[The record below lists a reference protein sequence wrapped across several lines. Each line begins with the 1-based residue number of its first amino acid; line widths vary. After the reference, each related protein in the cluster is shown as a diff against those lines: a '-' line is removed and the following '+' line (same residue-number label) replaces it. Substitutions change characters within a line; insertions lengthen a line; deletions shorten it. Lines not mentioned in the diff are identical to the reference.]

1 MAEEILIRINL
12 QSGEAKS
19 KIREIKQ
26 ATDNYAVSIDNL
38 SKGQLRSL
46 VAEQKLNLQRQ
57 ITKKQVQELAL
68 AEINAAAAS
77 KNNRAQS
84 GLSNAILLE
93 TGRLASDASFGFT
106 AIANNLSQLIS
117 LFQSFARTN
126 GGVISSFKTL
136 GRSLL
141 GSGGVI
147 IAIQFLISFG
157 DDIYNFFFQA
167 EKAAKEF
174 DEKLKD
180 LTKTL
185 DEQIDSLDNLAGTYL
200 RYNQTGNATADISKI
215 LSFEFRKF
223 KVGLQN
229 LKDKGLDKVDASVN
243 SLIKSYMRLL
253 KRQKD
258 LIVTEEK
265 LKEAVKDQTD
275 DGQKRYI
282 RLTGERKEIIRELI
296 ELEKLFTRESGKE
309 TKARVRLF
317 KEGILQLKKL
327 EEQYRQESID
337 NDLKTKEELIKQEE
351 EFRISE
357 LRIQL
362 ETFKAK
368 EELRK
373 RDFISQTKARKLSKQ
388 KEQQVIDDANRKFDD
403 SITKA
408 ENSVSD
414 VIVQIKA
421 VTNTKLTQL
430 NRERIMDAADT
441 LTKIRLLE
449 VGLGFTLDALSI
461 KQKGLTA
468 SRREGLNL
476 SREIFDQELKAATSE
491 VGRLEGKKSDL
502 EVATARLEEKL
513 NDPDSGLSESEKA
526 TGFATLMDMNLELV
540 NTELELTKAVG
551 KETDLRTKLYNIEAD
566 AKVESLKLVGGA
578 LTAFSK
584 LAGEDTKLGKALA
597 ISATLISTYLSAQ
610 KAFESQFKPMAIV
623 DSPVRGA
630 IAAAAAIASGLANV
644 KAIASVNP
652 KGSGS
657 GSAGAAQKPTIK
669 ATAPDFNV
677 VGASQVSQLAQSVSG
692 QVTKPVKAFVVGKEI
707 TSQQELDRNI
717 NNTAGI

>member
-19 KIREIKQ
+19 KIKEIKQ
-26 ATDNYAVSIDNL
+26 ATDDYAVSVDNL
-38 SKGQLRSL
+38 SKEQIQAL

-57 ITKKQVQELAL
+57 ITKKQIQDLAL
-68 AEINAAAAS
+68 AEMNAAAAA
-77 KNNRAQS
+77 KGNRAQS
-84 GLSNAILLE
+84 GLNNAILLE

-126 GGVISSFKTL
+126 GGVVASLKQL
-136 GRSLL
+136 GKSLL
-141 GSGGVI
+141 GSGGI
-147 IAIQFLISFG
+147 IIGIQLLISFG

-174 DEKLKD
+174 DEKLRD
-180 LTKTL
+180 LTKTI
-185 DEQIDSLDNLAGTYL
+185 DEQLDSLENLAGAYL
-200 RYNQTGNATADISKI
+200 KYNMTGNATADQAAI
-215 LSFEFRKF
+215 LAFQFRKF
-223 KVGLQN
+223 KTGLQN
-229 LKDKGLDKVDASVN
+229 LKDDGLEESDEAVRNLILSFQELLTKQKQLIEVEQEIARADATQEG
-243 SLIKSYMRLL
+243 IKKL
-253 KRQKD
+253 KRD
-258 LIVTEEK
+258 
-265 LKEAVKDQTD
+265 
-275 DGQKRYI
+275 
-282 RLTGERKEIIRELI
+282 TGTRKQLIRELI
-296 ELEKLFTRESGKE
+296 ELEKLFTRESGKGS
-309 TKARVRLF
+309 KARVRLF
-317 KEGILQLKKL
+317 KEGILQLEKL
-327 EEQYRQESID
+327 EEQFRQESID

-351 EFRISE
+351 EFRIAE

-362 ETFKAK
+362 EAFKAK

-373 RDFISQTKARKLSKQ
+373 RDFISQTKARKLSKE
-388 KEQQVIDDANRKFDD
+388 KEQEIIDDANRKFDD

-430 NRERIMDAADT
+430 NRERLMDAADT

-449 VGLGFTLDALSI
+449 IGLGFATDMLDI
-461 KQKGLTA
+461 KEKGLTA
-468 SRREGLNL
+468 TRRESLDL

-502 EVATARLEEKL
+502 EEAAARLEEKL
-513 NDPDSGLSESEKA
+513 NDPDSGLSEAEKT
-526 TGFATLMDMNLELV
+526 TGFATLMDMNLELA

-551 KETDLRTKLYNIEAD
+551 EQTDLRTTLYNLEAE
-566 AKVESLKLVGGA
+566 AKVESIRLVGGA

-610 KAFESQFKPMAIV
+610 KAFESQFKPMSNV

-644 KAIASVNP
+644 KAITAVNP
-652 KGSGS
+652 KGQSGS
-657 GSAGAAQKPTIK
+657 GSAQRPSIT

-677 VGASQVSQLAQSVSG
+677 VGASQISQLAQGVSG
-692 QVTKPVKAFVVGKEI
+692 QVNKPVKAFVVGKEI

>member
-19 KIREIKQ
+19 KIKEIKE

-38 SKGQLRSL
+38 SKEQIKSL
-46 VAEQKLNLQRQ
+46 IAEQKLNIQRQ
-57 ITKKQVQELAL
+57 ITKKQIQDLAL
-68 AEINAAAAS
+68 AEINHAAAQKGS
-77 KNNRAQS
+77 RAQS
-84 GLSNAILLE
+84 GLNNAILLE

-126 GGVISSFKTL
+126 GGVIASFKQL

-180 LTKTL
+180 LTKTI
-185 DEQIDSLDNLAGTYL
+185 DEQIDSLDNLAGAYL
-200 RYNQTGNATADISKI
+200 KYNMTGNATADISKI
-215 LSFEFRKF
+215 LAFQFRKF
-223 KVGLQN
+223 KTGLEN
-229 LKDKGLDKVDASVN
+229 LKDKGLDKTDEGVRNLITSFDRLLFLQK
-243 SLIKSYMRLL
+243 SLIEVE
-253 KRQKD
+253 QK
-258 LIVTEEK
+258 LIKTQTDQTEE
-265 LKEAVKDQTD
+265 
-275 DGQKRYI
+275 GQKKYI
-282 RLTGERKEIIRELI
+282 RLTGQRKEIIRELI
-296 ELEKLFTRESGKE
+296 ELEKLFTRESGKGS
-309 TKARVRLF
+309 KARVRLF
-317 KEGILQLKKL
+317 KEGILQLEKL

-351 EFRISE
+351 EFRIAE
-357 LRIQL
+357 LRIQF
-362 ETFKAK
+362 EAFKAK
-368 EELRK
+368 EKLRL
-373 RDFISQTKARKLSKQ
+373 RDFISQTKARKLSKE
-388 KEQQVIDDANRKFDD
+388 KEAEVIADANRKFAD

-414 VIVQIKA
+414 VIVQIQA

-449 VGLGFTLDALSI
+449 VGLGFTLDALNI

-468 SRREGLNL
+468 SRRESLDL

-491 VGRLEGKKSDL
+491 VGRLEDKKSDL
-502 EVATARLEEKL
+502 ETAAARLEEKL
-513 NDPDSGLSESEKA
+513 LDPDSGLSEADKA

-540 NTELELTKAVG
+540 NTEMQLTKAIG
-551 KETDLRTKLYNIEAD
+551 KETDLRTQLYIAEAN
-566 AKVESLKLVGGA
+566 AKVQAFEVTANA
-578 LTAFSK
+578 LSAFSK
-584 LAGEDTKLGKALA
+584 LVGEDTAAGKALA
-597 ISATLISTYLSAQ
+597 ISGALISTYLSAQ
-610 KAFESQFKPMAIV
+610 KAYESQFKPLSLV

-644 KAIASVNP
+644 KAITAVNP
-652 KGSGS
+652 KGQSGG
-657 GSAGAAQKPTIK
+657 GSAPKPSVNVQ
-669 ATAPDFNV
+669 APDFNV

-692 QVTKPVKAFVVGKEI
+692 QVNKPVKAFVVGKEI